1 MYQVLA
7 LFVIRHLME
16 RGRDRERETET
27 ETRERDRETGVGG
40 GRERK
45 RRSGSDIVLNE
56 ARYLS
61 GERSGT
67 LSTFFGKMNGW
78 VYELG
83 QLHFLHNYMY
93 VTQASVVCVLSIK
106 NFGRFLFGLHC
117 RLFLLASDLI
127 TVDVQFSSAQD
138 VVCRAWEG
146 PYALRPVSQEFLQLF
161 LCPIYDDTFSYF
173 QGRSSSHSFFY
184 ASFL

>member
-16 RGRDRERETET
+16 RGRDTER
-27 ETRERDRETGVGG
+27 ETRERDRETGVGAG
-40 GRERK
+40 GGGGGERDEVAVISFSTK
-45 RRSGSDIVLNE
+45 HG
-56 ARYLS
+56 YLS

-67 LSTFFGKMNGW
+67 LSTFFGKMDGW

-93 VTQASVVCVLSIK
+93 VTQASVVCVLLIK
-106 NFGRFLFGLHC
+106 KIGRFLFGLHC
-117 RLFLLASDLI
+117 GLFLLASDLI

-146 PYALRPVSQEFLQLF
+146 PYALCPVSQEFLQLI
-161 LCPIYDDTFSYF
+161 LCPIYDDPFSYF